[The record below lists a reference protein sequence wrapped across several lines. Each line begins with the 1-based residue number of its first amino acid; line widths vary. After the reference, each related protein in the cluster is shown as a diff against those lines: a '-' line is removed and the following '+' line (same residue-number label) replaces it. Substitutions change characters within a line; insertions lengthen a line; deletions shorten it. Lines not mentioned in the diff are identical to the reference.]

1 MAEVNLKL
9 LYGDLKYRS
18 GDGVWNVRFK
28 SSCSHFYYSWNYL
41 KNSRRLQNVNN
52 DPLSL

>member
-18 GDGVWNVRFK
+18 EDGVWNVRFK
-28 SSCSHFYYSWNYL
+28 SSAVTFIIHGIILRIAGDC
-41 KNSRRLQNVNN
+41 KM
-52 DPLSL
+52 